1 VGELILK
8 ITGVE
13 QSLSATANTVGD
25 ASFVRLLNS
34 NTGPVVVT
42 QQNVAANTANSTYTL
57 ASGGEVF
64 IKKAPI
70 DTLTAAADGIVAV
83 SVKRF

>member
-1 VGELILK
+1 VGDIILK

-13 QSLSATANTVGD
+13 EGVTATANTIGD

-34 NTGPVVVT
+34 NTGPVVIT

-57 ASGGEVF
+57 APGREVF